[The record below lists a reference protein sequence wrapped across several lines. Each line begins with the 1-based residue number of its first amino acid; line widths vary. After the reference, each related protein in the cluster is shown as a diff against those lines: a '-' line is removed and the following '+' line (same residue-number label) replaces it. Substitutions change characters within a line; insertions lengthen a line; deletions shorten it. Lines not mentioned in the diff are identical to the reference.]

1 MDLRWKRRGEVVL
14 RLCLVFG
21 LVFEEVWECVTG
33 GDAGVSKQEPVLDGS
48 FEMIVTFTS

>member
-14 RLCLVFG
+14 RLC